1 MRILGV
7 LACGLALG
15 GCATVT
21 RGSTEQIQFDSMP
34 VGAEVRTAL
43 LPLCDQDCADKMNRS
58 QDPGSRMVEAGR
70 TENGPS
76 CTTSCTATFDRN
88 RVIIATFSR
97 PGYEPQT
104 VRLEPTLAS
113 TGALGMAGNAVA
125 GGVTGLLVDAASG
138 AAMDHCPN
146 PVVVTLRR
154 ANSRDPRLPV
164 NMACKT
170 QKVHDPNGPIE
181 QAVSTN

>member
-1 MRILGV
+1 L

-21 RGSTEQIQFDSMP
+21 RGASEQIQFESTP
-34 VGAEVRTAL
+34 VGAEVRTVL
-43 LPLCDQDCADKMNRS
+43 LPLCDADCADKMNRS
-58 QDPGSRMVEAGR
+58 QDPGSRVVEAGR

-76 CTTSCTATFDRN
+76 CTTPCNASFARN
-88 RVIIATFSR
+88 RVVIATFSR

-113 TGALGMAGNAVA
+113 TGALGVAGNAIA
-125 GGVTGLLVDAASG
+125 GGVTGLVVDAASG

-154 ANSRDPRLPV
+154 PNSRDPRVPV
-164 NMACKT
+164 NMACKG
-170 QKVHDPNGPIE
+170 HGARDPNAPIE
-181 QAVSTN
+181 QAAASTN